1 MIYYFKTEHLLPIS
15 IEMAWSF
22 FSSAKNLALITPPE
36 MEFKILTKLDDKE
49 IYEGLL
55 IDYTVKPVLGIPLN
69 WQTEIF
75 KVDKPHSFA
84 DRQLKGPYKIWEHTH
99 TFIQKE
105 NGTLMIDEL
114 KYQIP
119 LGILGDLAHS
129 IFVKKKV
136 TEIFKFRE
144 RALEKIFGSV

>member
-55 IDYTVKPVLGIPLN
+55 IDYTVKPVFGISLN

-119 LGILGDLAHS
+119 LGILGQLAHTV
-129 IFVKKKV
+129 FVKEKV
-136 TEIFKFRE
+136 AEIFKFRE
-144 RALEKIFGSV
+144 NALEKIFGSV

>member
-1 MIYYFKTEHLLPIS
+1 MIYYLKTEHLLPVS
-15 IEMAWSF
+15 IEKAWQF

-36 MEFKILTKLDDKE
+36 MEFKILTKLEDKE
-49 IYEGLL
+49 IFEGLL
-55 IDYTVKPVLGIPLN
+55 IDYTVKPVFGIPLN

-105 NGTLMIDEL
+105 NGTLMIDEI

-119 LGILGDLAHS
+119 FGILGQFAHS
-129 IFVKKKV
+129 LFVKEKV
-136 TEIFKFRE
+136 KEIFKFRE
-144 RALEKIFGSV
+144 KALEKIFGTV

>member
-136 TEIFKFRE
+136 AEIFKFRE
-144 RALEKIFGSV
+144 RALEKNFGSV

>member
-105 NGTLMIDEL
+105 NGTVMIDEL

-136 TEIFKFRE
+136 AEIFKFRE

>member
-1 MIYYFKTEHLLPIS
+1 MLYYLKTEHLLPVS
-15 IEMAWSF
+15 IEKAWQF

-36 MEFKILTKLDDKE
+36 MEFKILTKLEDKE
-49 IYEGLL
+49 IFEGLL
-55 IDYTVKPVLGIPLN
+55 IDYTVKPVFSIPLN

-99 TFIQKE
+99 SFIQKD
-105 NGTLMIDEL
+105 NGTLMIDEI

-119 LGILGDLAHS
+119 FGILGQFAHS
-129 IFVKKKV
+129 LFVKEKV
-136 TEIFKFRE
+136 KEIFKFRE
-144 RALEKIFGSV
+144 KALEKIFGTV

>member
-136 TEIFKFRE
+136 AEIFKFRE

>member
-55 IDYTVKPVLGIPLN
+55 IDYTVKPVWGIPLN

-136 TEIFKFRE
+136 AEIFKFRE

>member
-99 TFIQKE
+99 TFIQNE